1 MRSTM
6 ALLAAALAMAATA
19 GQAQQK
25 QYGPGVTDSEI
36 KIGQSTPLSGPASAF
51 GIYSRVEDAYFK
63 SLNEKGGID
72 GRKIKFIILDNG
84 FNPPKALE
92 ASRKLVE
99 EDGVLAEVGTVGT
112 PTNSAIQ
119 KYLNG
124 KKVPQLLVSAGGSKF
139 NDPKQYPWT
148 VPFYPSFEVE
158 AIGYARYALKAQPSA
173 KIAVLYQNDD
183 YGKDFLKGLKKGL
196 GDAGAKAI
204 VAETSY
210 ELTDPTVDSQMINL
224 ASSGANVFMNFTTP
238 KFAAQALRKAN
249 ELNWKPMQFIAS
261 PGSSVQAVLKVVGFE
276 QSVEGVMTALF
287 FKEPGDPEL
296 GQGPGD
302 AGLFRLHEEVSA
314 ERIAGSRCDRRVGLR
329 QRPDG
334 RACPQGGQE
343 RADPRQPPEAGD
355 DAQGCDLADAVARH
369 GAGQHAGRLSR
380 LSRLPALALRR
391 QGLGQGR
398 IRQGGLKP
406 VMALSEQFDERPDER
421 PGRRRRAPAAK
432 KRRTQAE
439 RTQGTRTRILDA
451 AVEVLRK
458 KGYAHFRTADVAKAA
473 GVSRGAQL
481 HHFATKEKL
490 VYATM
495 EHVFT
500 NVLETSRSRARSV
513 RKGDD
518 PLEKVIADGR
528 DFFFSTPFFI
538 SLDIATSINSKAFR
552 QKLMGMVRKARLPAE
567 QAWLEALMASGM
579 SEKTADDVLWLTLGL
594 VRGLA
599 IRMLW
604 QDEPERFDRLLKLW
618 RGIVEGYVK
627 ESARSSHS
635 SPRIPL
641 PR

>member
-6 ALLAAALAMAATA
+6 ALLAAALAMVAT
-19 GQAQQK
+19 GSQAQQK

-63 SLNEKGGID
+63 SLNEKGGIN
-72 GRKIKFIILDNG
+72 GRKIKFIVLDNG

-158 AIGYARYALKAQPSA
+158 AIGYAKYALKAQPNA

-196 GDAGAKAI
+196 GEAGAKAI

-210 ELTDPTVDSQMINL
+210 ELTDPTVNSQMINL

-261 PGSSVQAVLKVVGFE
+261 PGSSVQAVLKVVGFDK
-276 QSVEGVMTALF
+276 VEGVMTALF
-287 FKEPGDPEL
+287 FKEPGDPTWDKDQAMQDYFAFMKKYLPNE
-296 GQGPGD
+296 
-302 AGLFRLHEEVSA
+302 AA
-314 ERIAGSRCDRRVGLR
+314 ARCDRRVGLR

-343 RADPRQPPEAGD
+343 RADARQPPEAGD
-355 DAQGCDLADAVARH
+355 DAQGRDLADAAARH
-369 GAGQHAGRLSR
+369 GAEQHAGRLPR

-398 IRQGGLKP
+398 IRQGGLKQ
-406 VMALSEQFDERPDER
+406 SWRCR
-421 PGRRRRAPAAK
+421 
-432 KRRTQAE
+432 
-439 RTQGTRTRILDA
+439 
-451 AVEVLRK
+451 
-458 KGYAHFRTADVAKAA
+458 
-473 GVSRGAQL
+473 
-481 HHFATKEKL
+481 
-490 VYATM
+490 
-495 EHVFT
+495 
-500 NVLETSRSRARSV
+500 N
-513 RKGDD
+513 
-518 PLEKVIADGR
+518 
-528 DFFFSTPFFI
+528 
-538 SLDIATSINSKAFR
+538 N
-552 QKLMGMVRKARLPAE
+552 
-567 QAWLEALMASGM
+567 
-579 SEKTADDVLWLTLGL
+579 LT
-594 VRGLA
+594 
-599 IRMLW
+599 
-604 QDEPERFDRLLKLW
+604 
-618 RGIVEGYVK
+618 
-627 ESARSSHS
+627 SAR
-635 SPRIPL
+635 
-641 PR
+641 